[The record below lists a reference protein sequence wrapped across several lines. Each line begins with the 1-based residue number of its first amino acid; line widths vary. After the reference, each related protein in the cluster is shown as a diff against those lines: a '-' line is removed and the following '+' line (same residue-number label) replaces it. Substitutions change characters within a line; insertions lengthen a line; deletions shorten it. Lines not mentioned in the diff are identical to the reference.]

1 MKKFDKNILKWNLEK
16 YNSTPL
22 FYEKFQVLLLM
33 ENANVHLVSL
43 FKDYL
48 LYDDLTE
55 FFKEYYRKKEI
66 YPLLKKIYDYY
77 EYSSYLF
84 PNYTAIY
91 EGKYIYRNII
101 RKQKLID
108 YLEDLEEK
116 KNEKEEKRKKKF
128 KNKSIDEQS
137 SSFIEVF
144 SPKIYENIRK
154 ETENDSKIYELFCV
168 GNGNKTNSEC
178 DSIASILKLTEEIKE
193 KDKRKELEKSI
204 KYKTNKNSNNKNI
217 INNNNISIKKT
228 HINNKNA
235 NIENYSNNI
244 INSNNNIIDNNKRI
258 NSNNKIVDNKKD
270 CIKKRNQNS
279 SNDFDNNKSI
289 KQHSII
295 DIGYKKYNNH
305 KTLNKNN
312 NKNNLSEGKLYI
324 SRRVNVSQNISQNSK
339 KKYNKKKINKSIK
352 INSNILSENHN
363 CSLRNY
369 NHHNLTE
376 RYKDSSKLNLDQLK
390 SNNFMKNR
398 QNLQSNKIFK
408 NNYKKNN
415 IIINIIN
422 NNKNNNYHYINNY
435 YTNNANSNNNINKNN
450 SNNNQEK
457 YIKTEKINYK
467 ANSNTRI
474 NTENNNNNRSNLII
488 GFRLNSKGIII
499 KKKSIN
505 KNNKKNSNTNKNFKK
520 NKKYIKSN
528 LLSSRLTDSNFVRN
542 LTERIKNQTH
552 SNSIK
557 KYKNKIKAKT
567 NISPK
572 NRLNMKKRNKTEMFM
587 NKTDIFLFGQQF
599 DGTQY
604 KKSIN
609 RQILKNINLTSNKK
623 GHKEISIVNKKIIN
637 ARLNL
642 INNLNNNKSMNKSN
656 NKSNAKH
663 ISKNSQNLTDIKI
676 INKIGSLPINQIIK
690 KRGIG
695 SLNMNK
701 TERTSRNHSKNKIN
715 KIYNTTVKKNFLDS
729 FSPKNNQELIY
740 NKIHK
745 IQNKKNIYSF
755 LKCIKSDKK
764 IKNLKAKKNNNY
776 TTVNNI
782 NDQGIH
788 NIINT
793 KEIHKRTSSEKI
805 Y

>member
-1 MKKFDKNILKWNLEK
+1 MKKFDKNILKCNLEK
-16 YNSTPL
+16 YNVTPL

-55 FFKEYYRKKEI
+55 FLKEYHRKKEI

-77 EYSSYLF
+77 ESSSYLF
-84 PNYTAIY
+84 PNYTAIN

-101 RKQKLID
+101 SKQKLID

-116 KNEKEEKRKKKF
+116 KKEKEEKRKKKL
-128 KNKSIDEQS
+128 KNQSMSEQS

-154 ETENDSKIYELFCV
+154 ETENDSKMNELFCV

-193 KDKRKELEKSI
+193 KDKEKELEKSI
-204 KYKTNKNSNNKNI
+204 KNKTTKNSNNKNI
-217 INNNNISIKKT
+217 INNNNISIRKNRINKKK
-228 HINNKNA
+228 I

-244 INSNNNIIDNNKRI
+244 INSYNNIIDNSKRI

-270 CIKKRNQNS
+270 RIKKRNQNS

-289 KQHSII
+289 KLNSIN
-295 DIGYKKYNNH
+295 DIGYKKYNIH
-305 KTLNKNN
+305 KALNKNN
-312 NKNNLSEGKLYI
+312 NKDNLSEGKLYI
-324 SRRVNVSQNISQNSK
+324 SRRVNVSQNINQNSK
-339 KKYNKKKINKSIK
+339 KLYNKKKINKSIK
-352 INSNILSENHN
+352 INSNILSDNHN
-363 CSLRNY
+363 SSLRNY
-369 NHHNLTE
+369 NHYNLTD
-376 RYKDSSKLNLDQLK
+376 RNRDSNKLNLDQIK
-390 SNNFMKNR
+390 SNNFMKNK
-398 QNLQSNKIFK
+398 QNLQSNKNFK

-422 NNKNNNYHYINNY
+422 NNKSSNYHYINNY
-435 YTNNANSNNNINKNN
+435 YTNNTSTNNNVNKN

-457 YIKTEKINYK
+457 YTKTEKNNYK
-467 ANSNTRI
+467 TSSNTRI
-474 NTENNNNNRSNLII
+474 NTENNNNNRSNLIT
-488 GFRLNSKGIII
+488 GFGLNSKGIIVKNKSMSKNI
-499 KKKSIN
+499 KKK
-505 KNNKKNSNTNKNFKK
+505 SNTNKNFKK
-520 NKKYIKSN
+520 NKKYNKSN
-528 LLSSRLTDSNFVRN
+528 LLSSRLTDSNFMRN
-542 LTERIKNQTH
+542 LAERIKNQSH

-557 KYKNKIKAKT
+557 KYKNKIKKKP

-599 DGTQY
+599 ESNQY

-609 RQILKNINLTSNKK
+609 RQILKNINLIKNKK

-637 ARLNL
+637 DRLNL
-642 INNLNNNKSMNKSN
+642 NNILSNNKSINKSN
-656 NKSNAKH
+656 NKSNIKH
-663 ISKNSQNLTDIKI
+663 ISKNSQNLTDIKM
-676 INKIGSLPINQIIK
+676 INKISSLPINQFIK
-690 KRGIG
+690 KNGIG
-695 SLNMNK
+695 GFNMNK

-729 FSPKNNQELIY
+729 FSPKNTKELIY
-740 NKIHK
+740 KKIHK
-745 IQNKKNIYSF
+745 IKNKKNIYSF

-764 IKNLKAKKNNNY
+764 IKNLKQKKNNNF
-776 TTVNNI
+776 TTVNII

-793 KEIHKRTSSEKI
+793 KEIHKRTSSEKN